1 MFALEL
7 LGVPTGLIL
16 ARNPSLAIRA
26 VIATERCT
34 VANVDDG
41 ARIDDD
47 PMPDALPVVVDHD
60 AVALSSELADLLRH
74 AEEYAAAATSE
85 NTTKAY
91 ASDWRG
97 FTGWC
102 ARHQLVPLPAE
113 PLTVALYATWEARSG
128 RKSST
133 IRRHAAAIARVHR
146 DHGHPNP
153 LWDPRVALVL
163 EGIARTHRNAP
174 KKKVALLRDPITQIV
189 ERIEIT
195 TTEGLR
201 DRALILLGF
210 ALGLRR
216 SELVAIG
223 VDDLSPDHDGLRI
236 RLGGSKT
243 DQTGRGHEFLLPYAK
258 ASHPCPVRAIRAWID
273 HAQITDGPIA
283 RRLHRGGKIGA
294 GLSAQSVALIVKR
307 RAEVAGLN
315 PADFAGH
322 SLRSGFTTQA
332 VRDGHRLE
340 QIADVTRHKD
350 RRTMD
355 GYIRAGK
362 GAGDVARV
370 L

>member
-1 MFALEL
+1 MTDPDETDRDAPSGEL
-7 LGVPTGLIL
+7 
-16 ARNPSLAIRA
+16 
-26 VIATERCT
+26 
-34 VANVDDG
+34 
-41 ARIDDD
+41 
-47 PMPDALPVVVDHD
+47 VVVASD
-60 AVALSSELADLLRH
+60 AVALSGELADLLRH

-102 ARHQLVPLPAE
+102 ARHQLMPLPAE
-113 PLTVALYATWEARSG
+113 PLTVALYVTWEARSG
-128 RKSST
+128 RTTST
-133 IRRHAAAIARVHR
+133 IRRHAAAIARIHR

-153 LWDPRVALVL
+153 LWDPRVAQVL
-163 EGIARTHRNAP
+163 EGIARTHRSAP
-174 KKKVALLRDPITQIV
+174 KKKVALLRDPVTQIV
-189 ERIEIT
+189 ERIDVAT
-195 TTEGLR
+195 TDGLR

-216 SELVAIG
+216 SELVAIH
-223 VDDLSPDHDGLRI
+223 VDGLSPDHDGLRI

-243 DQTGRGHEFLLPYAK
+243 DQTGRGHEFLLPYATGG
-258 ASHPCPVRAIRAWID
+258 HPCPVRAVRAWID
-273 HAQITDGPIA
+273 HAQITGGPIA

-294 GLSAQSVALIVKR
+294 GLSPQSVALIVKR
-307 RAEVAGLN
+307 RAEAAGLN

-355 GYIRAGK
+355 EYIRAGK
-362 GAGDVARV
+362 GADDIARV